1 MAQELRTINVDILAL
16 KMPTLTIPF
25 FMNLEF
31 FFYLYQYE
39 FTEIGLQDMK
49 KSEAF
54 MEDFG
59 IFKSLMVF
67 NSN

>member
-1 MAQELRTINVDILAL
+1 
-16 KMPTLTIPF
+16 
-25 FMNLEF
+25 MNSEF

-39 FTEIGLQDMK
+39 LAEIGLQDVK
-49 KSEAF
+49 KGEAF

>member
-31 FFYLYQYE
+31 LFYLYQYE
-39 FTEIGLQDMK
+39 FTEIDLQD
-49 KSEAF
+49 

-67 NSN
+67 NST